1 MKNEKWYKETFD
13 KVHVPE
19 ELLGKVM
26 DMENQTEK
34 KAKRG
39 WRYAMGALAAAFGL
53 FVASNGICYAA
64 TGETWVSRMT
74 VYFNG
79 EKYEGDITWQE
90 YENGKL
96 IGMFPV
102 TVPVVSDHS
111 MESVILGIIAEA
123 GEVIDKD
130 LTYSIDDR
138 VFTMIEGDDDYAA
151 GNCEVSCEVE
161 TDEDGRVWLRVNQN
175 GACVA
180 EADITADLAD
190 GTAEGDITYDDHTY
204 HYQVTRKTNG
214 AYEVM
219 LSAEIAEE

>member
-64 TGETWVSRMT
+64 TGETWVSRVT
-74 VYFNG
+74 IYLNG
-79 EKYEGDITWQE
+79 EKVEKEVTWQE
-90 YENGKL
+90 NEDGTFFAELELEN
-96 IGMFPV
+96 
-102 TVPVVSDHS
+102 D
-111 MESVILGIIAEA
+111 MECELFAITDDIELAT
-123 GEVIDKD
+123 GELSYSFDGEE
-130 LTYSIDDR
+130 LTGEDG
-138 VFTMIEGDDDYAA
+138 EYAF
-151 GNCEVSCEVE
+151 VSCEVE
-161 TDEDGRVWLRVNQN
+161 TDEDGSVWLRVSEN
-175 GACVA
+175 GICVA
-180 EADITADLAD
+180 EADVTADLAD
-190 GTAEGDITYDDHTY
+190 GMAEGDIAYDGFTY
-204 HYQVTRKTNG
+204 HYQVTQG
-214 AYEVM
+214 ADGEYELM

>member
-1 MKNEKWYKETFD
+1 MEKWYKETFD

-39 WRYAMGALAAAFGL
+39 WRYAMGALATAFGL

-79 EKYEGDITWQE
+79 EKYERDVTWQE
-90 YENGKL
+90 YEDGKL
-96 IGMFPV
+96 IGMVPV
-102 TVPVVSDHS
+102 THSDEGDNS
-111 MESVILGIIAEA
+111 ESVNMCIITED
-123 GEVIDKD
+123 GEIMDKD
-130 LTYSIDDR
+130 ITYSIDDR
-138 VFTMIEGDDDYAA
+138 ALTVIEGDDGYAT

-161 TDEDGRVWLRVNQN
+161 KDEDGSVWLRISENDVCKAEVNL
-175 GACVA
+175 
-180 EADITADLAD
+180 TADLAD
-190 GTAEGDITYDDHTY
+190 GTAEGDLTYDGLIY
-204 HYQVTRKTNG
+204 HYQVTQNAND